1 MQISF
6 LSVPQP
12 MTTSFGKFF
21 LFLHKTSVLN
31 KTIMILVQS
40 FTVRTK
46 KIKKLASN
54 TGKVLNTMAQ
64 DGIQQAINFI
74 IS

>member
-1 MQISF
+1 
-6 LSVPQP
+6 
-12 MTTSFGKFF
+12 
-21 LFLHKTSVLN
+21 
-31 KTIMILVQS
+31 MILVQS
-40 FTVRTK
+40 FTVQTK

-54 TGKVLNTMAQ
+54 TGKVLTTMAQ